1 MTDYDFILQDRIAKT
16 GLIYIIKNTIN
27 DKVYI
32 GQTTTNIRTRFCQHC
47 KKSTIKNRHYKI
59 YNAIKKYG
67 KDKFYIE
74 ELESNIPIEELDQKE
89 IEYIEKYNSFKNG
102 YNSTKGGD
110 GRTINKSYDET
121 LIIQMYKNGFSQ
133 SEIADV
139 FKVSNATI
147 SRTLK
152 KLNIETRHDGNKYET
167 INTNDFISMWKSRN
181 ITRKEM
187 AKHFKVAPETIKRHA
202 IRLKLGR
209 KAV

>member
-1 MTDYDFILQDRIAKT
+1 MTDYKT
-16 GLIYIIKNTIN
+16 GLIYIIKNKIN

-32 GQTTTNIRTRFCQHC
+32 GQTTSNLKTRFSQHC
-47 KKSTIKNRHYKI
+47 KKSTINNRHYKI

-67 KDKFYIE
+67 RDNFYIE
-74 ELESNIPIEELDQKE
+74 LLENNIPLVELNEKE
-89 IEYIEKYNSFKNG
+89 IEYIEKYDSFKNG

-110 GRTINKSYDET
+110 GRTINKNYDET

-139 FKVSNATI
+139 FKVSYATI
-147 SRTLK
+147 SRVLK
-152 KLNIETRHDGNKYET
+152 KLNIKTRHDGNKYEA
-167 INTNDFISMWKSRN
+167 INTNDFISMWNSRN

-202 IRLKLGR
+202 LRLKLGR
-209 KAV
+209 KAG